1 MCGGGKAPKTPEI
14 PAPTPIPPPTPIPQ
28 PSQVSPQDTP
38 EQMLNRQRKLRQGVL
53 STIKT
58 RPAGIMGAGADLSSG
73 EGKKVLGG

>member
-14 PAPTPIPPPTPIPQ
+14 PAPAPIPQ
-28 PSQVSPQDTP
+28 PAETSPQLTP
-38 EQMLNRQRKLRQGVL
+38 EQQLNRQRKLRQGVL

-58 RPAGIMGAGADLSSG
+58 RPAGIAGAGADLSSG